1 LQELAG
7 KTTTIVGK
15 VTYVINRYKIPADQI
30 LLISFTKK
38 SALELSKRI
47 PIAGIEAKTFH
58 KFGKDVITETEQ
70 KQPGIFDENQYE
82 PLITGFFK
90 ELMGNQQYLNKVTS
104 YFTNFLKQIKSQDEF
119 KNHGEY
125 IQYLK
130 DLNFSTYKT
139 KSIQFKART
148 TKREIVKSIEEC
160 SIANFLFFNGVEY
173 EYELPYKHETATKA
187 VRQYKPD
194 FTINPTGEA
203 IYLEHFGIN
212 KDGKVPHFFAD
223 EEKGQTIEQATQEYL
238 EGIKWK
244 KEIHSR
250 YGTKLIETYSHE
262 MFDNVLFDK
271 LTNNLTAA
279 GIQLQPKTQE
289 EIWKIISDAAKDE
302 VDSFINLFQTF
313 ITLMKSNNYSIEDIK
328 ERNNEVKGKF
338 QKQRNILFLEII
350 SPIYEKY
357 QRYLAERNE
366 IDFSDMINKA
376 SSYIFSGKYKK
387 KFSYVIV
394 DEFQDISIGRYKLVK
409 AIKETNPS
417 CKLFCVGDDWQ
428 SIYRFSGS
436 DIALFKDFEK
446 YFGYSEKSK
455 IETTYRFSN
464 PLIDSSSKFILKNP
478 NQSNKQLR
486 SINNSKSS
494 FYKIVFCI

>member
-1 LQELAG
+1 MNLLLAIILIIVGYAVHLLIRDEKRRKKGIEDNLLREAARSFLEDIRKATTQFLHLTDGNTGYFTNYKFQVWKKAFTELYVKIKPYRFKDIGLELKEVSDIESFWNCFENGESLRGKFNSQFIKDELIHYSTYFDNIENRKLDVQQRTAIITDEDNNIVIAGAGSG

-148 TKREIVKSIEEC
+148 TLKREIVKSIEEC

-212 KDGKVPHFFAD
+212 KDGKVPHFFA
-223 EEKGQTIEQATQEYL
+223 
-238 EGIKWK
+238 
-244 KEIHSR
+244 
-250 YGTKLIETYSHE
+250 ET
-262 MFDNVLFDK
+262 L
-271 LTNNLTAA
+271 
-279 GIQLQPKTQE
+279 P
-289 EIWKIISDAAKDE
+289 
-302 VDSFINLFQTF
+302 
-313 ITLMKSNNYSIEDIK
+313 
-328 ERNNEVKGKF
+328 
-338 QKQRNILFLEII
+338 
-350 SPIYEKY
+350 
-357 QRYLAERNE
+357 
-366 IDFSDMINKA
+366 
-376 SSYIFSGKYKK
+376 
-387 KFSYVIV
+387 
-394 DEFQDISIGRYKLVK
+394 
-409 AIKETNPS
+409 
-417 CKLFCVGDDWQ
+417 
-428 SIYRFSGS
+428 
-436 DIALFKDFEK
+436 
-446 YFGYSEKSK
+446 
-455 IETTYRFSN
+455 
-464 PLIDSSSKFILKNP
+464 
-478 NQSNKQLR
+478 
-486 SINNSKSS
+486 
-494 FYKIVFCI
+494 